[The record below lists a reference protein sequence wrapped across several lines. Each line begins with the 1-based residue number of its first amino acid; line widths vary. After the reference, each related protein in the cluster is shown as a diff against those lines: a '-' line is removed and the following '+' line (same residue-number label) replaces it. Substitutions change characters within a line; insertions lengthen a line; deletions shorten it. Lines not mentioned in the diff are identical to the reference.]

1 MNNTKLNTSIEFVKG
16 VGKMRA
22 ELFKEELGIRRC
34 YDLLNFFPYKYLD
47 RSRFYKISEINSSD
61 VYVQISGVFKNIVYK
76 KYRNRYGIEAKFF
89 DGEKNIK
96 VLWFKG
102 LSWVEKS
109 IKTNQNYILFG
120 RISWFEKLPSL
131 VHPEFERVENFK
143 SKSIKLQ
150 PVYSSTEKLS
160 SIGISNKAM
169 IKIVKNL
176 FVFLENKFDENLNE
190 YLNKKFKLISPNQAY
205 HNIHFPENHDLLEKA
220 RYRLKFEELFFN
232 QLKFKLYHNKLKRNK
247 GYYFPYVGEYFNN
260 FYNNYL
266 SFELTKPQKKVLKE
280 IRNDFA
286 SNQQMIRLLQGDVG
300 SGKTVVAL
308 LSILISIDNNYQSC
322 LVAPTEIL
330 AFQHF
335 KNFKDKFENLGLV
348 VKVLTGSTKSSDRK
362 ILLNDLKNGSINLL
376 IGTHAIFEQNV
387 IFNNLGY
394 AVIDE
399 QHRFGVKQRS
409 KIWEKNNPPPH
420 VLIMTATPIPRTLT
434 MSLYGDLDLSII
446 DELPPGRKDVI
457 TVHRKDKNRLKVF
470 GFIRDQIKQ
479 GRQIYIVYPL
489 IEESKKMDLK
499 YLEDG
504 LESIT
509 REFDKEN
516 YSIGVMHG
524 RMRSSNKDI
533 EMNNFLNGKID
544 ILISTTVIEVGVN
557 VPNASVMI
565 IENAERFG
573 LSQLHQLRG
582 RVGRGKYDS
591 YCVLMTNDKISE
603 DAKIRIDA
611 MVNSNDGFK
620 ISEVD
625 LRLRGPGDVLG
636 TKQSGVLDFKIADI
650 LEDESILFS
659 VSNEADLL
667 IKKDP
672 KLNLNENYNIRSFIL
687 NNPINNFDKSVEGNS

>member
-109 IKTNQNYILFG
+109 IKINQNYILFG

-232 QLKFKLYHNKLKRNK
+232 QLKFKLSHNKLKRNK

-650 LEDESILFS
+650 IEDESILFS

-687 NNPINNFDKSVEGNS
+687 NNPINKSWNEIG

>member
-232 QLKFKLYHNKLKRNK
+232 QLKFKLSHNKLKRNK

-620 ISEVD
+620 IAEVD

-650 LEDESILFS
+650 IEDESILFS

-687 NNPINNFDKSVEGNS
+687 NNPINKSWNEIG

>member
-47 RSRFYKISEINSSD
+47 RSRFYKISEINTSD

-232 QLKFKLYHNKLKRNK
+232 QLKFKLSHNKLKRNK

-557 VPNASVMI
+557 VHNASVMI

-650 LEDESILFS
+650 IEDESILFS

-687 NNPINNFDKSVEGNS
+687 NNPINKSWNEIG

>member
-47 RSRFYKISEINSSD
+47 RSRFYKISEINTSD

-232 QLKFKLYHNKLKRNK
+232 QLKFKLSHNKLKRNK
-247 GYYFPYVGEYFNN
+247 GYYFPYVGDYFNN

-489 IEESKKMDLK
+489 IEESKKMDIK

-650 LEDESILFS
+650 IEDESILFS

-687 NNPINNFDKSVEGNS
+687 NNPINKSWNEIG

>member
-47 RSRFYKISEINSSD
+47 RSRFYKISEINTSD

-232 QLKFKLYHNKLKRNK
+232 QLKFKLSHNKLKRNK

-565 IENAERFG
+565 VENAERFG

-650 LEDESILFS
+650 IEDESILFS

-687 NNPINNFDKSVEGNS
+687 NNPINKSWNEIG

>member
-232 QLKFKLYHNKLKRNK
+232 QLKFKLSHNKLKRNK

-544 ILISTTVIEVGVN
+544 ILISTNVIDVGVN

-650 LEDESILFS
+650 IEDESILFS

-687 NNPINNFDKSVEGNS
+687 NNPINKSWNEIG

>member
-47 RSRFYKISEINSSD
+47 RSRFYKISEINTSD

-232 QLKFKLYHNKLKRNK
+232 QLKFKLSHNKFKRNK

-650 LEDESILFS
+650 IEDESILFS

-687 NNPINNFDKSVEGNS
+687 NNPINKSWNEIG

>member
-47 RSRFYKISEINSSD
+47 RSRFYKISEINTSD

-232 QLKFKLYHNKLKRNK
+232 QLKFKLSHNKLKRNK

-650 LEDESILFS
+650 IEDESILFS

-687 NNPINNFDKSVEGNS
+687 NNPINKSWNEIG

>member
-220 RYRLKFEELFFN
+220 MYRLKFEELFFN
-232 QLKFKLYHNKLKRNK
+232 QLKFKLSHNKLKRNK

-650 LEDESILFS
+650 IEDESILFS

-687 NNPINNFDKSVEGNS
+687 NNPINKSWNEIG

>member
-232 QLKFKLYHNKLKRNK
+232 QLKFKLSHNKLKKNI

-650 LEDESILFS
+650 IEDESILFS

-687 NNPINNFDKSVEGNS
+687 NNPINKSWNEIG

>member
-47 RSRFYKISEINSSD
+47 RSRFYKISEINTSD

-232 QLKFKLYHNKLKRNK
+232 QLKFKLSHNKLKRNK

-280 IRNDFA
+280 IRYDFA

-650 LEDESILFS
+650 IEDESILFS

-687 NNPINNFDKSVEGNS
+687 NNPINKSWNEIG

>member
-232 QLKFKLYHNKLKRNK
+232 QLKFKLSHNKLKRNK

-582 RVGRGKYDS
+582 RVGR
-591 YCVLMTNDKISE
+591 
-603 DAKIRIDA
+603 
-611 MVNSNDGFK
+611 
-620 ISEVD
+620 
-625 LRLRGPGDVLG
+625 
-636 TKQSGVLDFKIADI
+636 
-650 LEDESILFS
+650 
-659 VSNEADLL
+659 
-667 IKKDP
+667 
-672 KLNLNENYNIRSFIL
+672 
-687 NNPINNFDKSVEGNS
+687 

>member
-1 MNNTKLNTSIEFVKG
+1 VNNTKLNTSIEFVKG

-47 RSRFYKISEINSSD
+47 RSRFYKISEINTSD

-232 QLKFKLYHNKLKRNK
+232 QLKFKLSHNKLKRNK
-247 GYYFPYVGEYFNN
+247 GYYFPNVGEYFNN

-650 LEDESILFS
+650 IEDESILFS

-687 NNPINNFDKSVEGNS
+687 NNPINKSWNEIG

>member
-109 IKTNQNYILFG
+109 IKTNQKYILFG

-232 QLKFKLYHNKLKRNK
+232 QLKFKLSHNKLKRNK

-687 NNPINNFDKSVEGNS
+687 NNPINKSWNEIG

>member
-1 MNNTKLNTSIEFVKG
+1 MNNTKLNTSIEYVKG

-232 QLKFKLYHNKLKRNK
+232 QLKFKLSHNKLKRNK

-650 LEDESILFS
+650 IEDESILFS

-687 NNPINNFDKSVEGNS
+687 NNPINKSWNEIG

>member
-190 YLNKKFKLISPNQAY
+190 YLNKKFKLVSPNQAY

-232 QLKFKLYHNKLKRNK
+232 QLKFKLSHNKLKRNK

-260 FYNNYL
+260 FYNNYI

-650 LEDESILFS
+650 IEDESILFS

-687 NNPINNFDKSVEGNS
+687 NNPINKSWNEIG

>member
-1 MNNTKLNTSIEFVKG
+1 MNNTKLNTSIEYVKG

-22 ELFKEELGIRRC
+22 ELFKEELGIIRC

-205 HNIHFPENHDLLEKA
+205 HNIHFPQNHDLLEKA

-232 QLKFKLYHNKLKRNK
+232 QLKFKLSHNKLKRNK

-650 LEDESILFS
+650 IEDESILFS

-687 NNPINNFDKSVEGNS
+687 NNPINKSWNEIG

>member
-232 QLKFKLYHNKLKRNK
+232 QLKFKLSHNKLKRNK

-387 IFNNLGY
+387 IFSNLGY

-650 LEDESILFS
+650 IEDESILFS

-687 NNPINNFDKSVEGNS
+687 NNPINKSWNEIG

>member
-1 MNNTKLNTSIEFVKG
+1 MNNTKLNTSIEYVKG

-61 VYVQISGVFKNIVYK
+61 VYVQISGIFKNIVYK

-109 IKTNQNYILFG
+109 IKTNQKYILFG

-131 VHPEFERVENFK
+131 VHPEFERIENFK
-143 SKSIKLQ
+143 AKSIKLQ

-232 QLKFKLYHNKLKRNK
+232 QLKFKLSHNKLKRNK
-247 GYYFPYVGEYFNN
+247 GYYFPYVGDYFNN

-266 SFELTKPQKKVLKE
+266 SFELTNPQKKVLKE

-348 VKVLTGSTKSSDRK
+348 VKVLTGSTKSSERK

-509 REFDKEN
+509 REFEKEN

-650 LEDESILFS
+650 IEDESILFS

-687 NNPINNFDKSVEGNS
+687 NNPINKSWNEIG

>member
-1 MNNTKLNTSIEFVKG
+1 MNNTKLNTSIEYVKG

-22 ELFKEELGIRRC
+22 ELFKEELGIKSC

-47 RSRFYKISEINSSD
+47 RSKFYKISEINSSN
-61 VYVQISGVFKNIVYK
+61 VYVQISGVFKNIIYK

-120 RISWFEKLPSL
+120 RVSWFEKSPSL
-131 VHPEFERVENFK
+131 VHPEFERVEQFK

-150 PVYSSTEKLS
+150 PVYSSNEKLS
-160 SIGISNKAM
+160 SFGISNKSM
-169 IKIVKNL
+169 IKIIKNL
-176 FVFLENKFDENLNE
+176 FIFLENKFDENLNE

-220 RYRLKFEELFFN
+220 RHRLKFEELFFN
-232 QLKFKLYHNKLKRNK
+232 QLKFKLSHNKLKRNK

-266 SFELTKPQKKVLKE
+266 SFELTNSQKKVLKE

-335 KNFKDKFENLGLV
+335 KNFKDKFERLGLV
-348 VKVLTGSTKSSDRK
+348 VKLLTGSTKSSERK

-376 IGTHAIFEQNV
+376 IGTHAIFEQSV

-470 GFIRDQIKQ
+470 GFIRDQINQ

-499 YLEDG
+499 YLHDG
-504 LESIT
+504 LESIV
-509 REFDKEN
+509 REFDKKK

-524 RMRSSNKDI
+524 RMKSSNKDI
-533 EMNNFLNGKID
+533 EMNRFLNGHID

-650 LEDESILFS
+650 IDDESILIS

-672 KLNLNENYNIRSFIL
+672 KLNLNENYNIRTFIL
-687 NNPINNFDKSVEGNS
+687 NNPLNKSWNEIG

>member
-47 RSRFYKISEINSSD
+47 RSRFYKISEINTSD

-176 FVFLENKFDENLNE
+176 FVFLDNKFDENLNE

-232 QLKFKLYHNKLKRNK
+232 QLKFKLSHNKLKRNK
-247 GYYFPYVGEYFNN
+247 GYYFPNVGEYFNN

-650 LEDESILFS
+650 IEDESILFS

-687 NNPINNFDKSVEGNS
+687 NNPINKSWNEIG

>member
-47 RSRFYKISEINSSD
+47 RSRFYKISEINTSD

-232 QLKFKLYHNKLKRNK
+232 QLKFKLSHNKLKRNK
-247 GYYFPYVGEYFNN
+247 GYYFPNVGEYFNN

-650 LEDESILFS
+650 IEDESILFS

-687 NNPINNFDKSVEGNS
+687 NNPINKSWNEIG

>member
-232 QLKFKLYHNKLKRNK
+232 QLKFKLSHNKLKRNK

-266 SFELTKPQKKVLKE
+266 CFELTKPQKKVLKE

-286 SNQQMIRLLQGDVG
+286 SNKQMIRLLQGDVG

-322 LVAPTEIL
+322 LIAPTEIL

-470 GFIRDQIKQ
+470 GFIKDQIKQ

-650 LEDESILFS
+650 IEDESILFS

-687 NNPINNFDKSVEGNS
+687 NNPINKSWNEIG

>member
-109 IKTNQNYILFG
+109 IRTNQNYILFG

-232 QLKFKLYHNKLKRNK
+232 QLKFKLSHNKLKRNK

-335 KNFKDKFENLGLV
+335 KNFKNKFENLGLV

-650 LEDESILFS
+650 IEDESILFS

-687 NNPINNFDKSVEGNS
+687 NNPINKSWNEIG

>member
-232 QLKFKLYHNKLKRNK
+232 QLKFKLSHNKLKRNK
-247 GYYFPYVGEYFNN
+247 GYYFPYVGEYFNS

-650 LEDESILFS
+650 IEDESILFS

-687 NNPINNFDKSVEGNS
+687 NNPINKSWNEIG

>member
-1 MNNTKLNTSIEFVKG
+1 MNNTKLNTSIEYVKG

-109 IKTNQNYILFG
+109 IKTNQKYILFG

-131 VHPEFERVENFK
+131 VHPEFERIENFK
-143 SKSIKLQ
+143 AKSIKLQ

-232 QLKFKLYHNKLKRNK
+232 QLKFKLSHNKLKRNK

-348 VKVLTGSTKSSDRK
+348 VKVLTGSTKSSERK

-446 DELPPGRKDVI
+446 NELPPGRKDVI

-603 DAKIRIDA
+603 DAKIRIEA

-650 LEDESILFS
+650 IDDESILFS

-672 KLNLNENYNIRSFIL
+672 QLNLNENYNIRSFIL
-687 NNPINNFDKSVEGNS
+687 NNPINKSWNEIG

>member
-47 RSRFYKISEINSSD
+47 RSRFYKISEINTSD

-109 IKTNQNYILFG
+109 IKTNQKYILFG

-131 VHPEFERVENFK
+131 VHPEFERIENFK
-143 SKSIKLQ
+143 AKSIKLQ

-376 IGTHAIFEQNV
+376 IETHAIFEQNV

-650 LEDESILFS
+650 IEDESILFS

-687 NNPINNFDKSVEGNS
+687 NNPINKSWNEIG

>member
-232 QLKFKLYHNKLKRNK
+232 QLKFKLSHNKLKRNK
-247 GYYFPYVGEYFNN
+247 GYYFPYVGDYFNN

-650 LEDESILFS
+650 IEDESILFS

-687 NNPINNFDKSVEGNS
+687 NNPINKSWNEIG

>member
-1 MNNTKLNTSIEFVKG
+1 MNNTKLNTSIEYVKG

-109 IKTNQNYILFG
+109 IKTNQKYILFG

-131 VHPEFERVENFK
+131 VHPEFERIENFK
-143 SKSIKLQ
+143 AKSIKLQ

-232 QLKFKLYHNKLKRNK
+232 QLKFKLSHNKLKRNK

-650 LEDESILFS
+650 IEDESILFS

-687 NNPINNFDKSVEGNS
+687 NNPINKSWNEIG

>member
-1 MNNTKLNTSIEFVKG
+1 MNNTKLNTSIEYVKG

-131 VHPEFERVENFK
+131 VHPEFERIENFK
-143 SKSIKLQ
+143 AKSIKLQ

-232 QLKFKLYHNKLKRNK
+232 QLKFKLSHNKLKRNK
-247 GYYFPYVGEYFNN
+247 GYYFPYVGDYFNN

-266 SFELTKPQKKVLKE
+266 SFELTNPQKKVLKE

-348 VKVLTGSTKSSDRK
+348 VKVLTGSTKSSERK

-650 LEDESILFS
+650 IDDESILFS

-687 NNPINNFDKSVEGNS
+687 NNPINKSWNEIG

>member
-232 QLKFKLYHNKLKRNK
+232 QLKFKLSHNKLKRNK

-266 SFELTKPQKKVLKE
+266 SFELTNSQKKVLKE

-650 LEDESILFS
+650 IEDESILFS

-687 NNPINNFDKSVEGNS
+687 NNPINKSWNEIG